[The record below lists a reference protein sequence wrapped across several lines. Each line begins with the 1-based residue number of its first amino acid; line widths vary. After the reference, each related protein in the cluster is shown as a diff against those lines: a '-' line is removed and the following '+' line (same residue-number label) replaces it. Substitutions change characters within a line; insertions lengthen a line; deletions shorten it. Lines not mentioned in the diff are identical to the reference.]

1 MRCNNSQFLSSQI
14 THFNIIFLSR
24 KMVEMMQFIILG
36 VLNVGENQTVT
47 KLLFLFKLEKIK
59 VIQKSN
65 NNL

>member
-14 THFNIIFLSR
+14 MHFNKIFLSR
-24 KMVEMMQFIILG
+24 KMVEMMQIIILG
-36 VLNVGENQTVT
+36 VLNVGESQTVV
-47 KLLFLFKLEKIK
+47 FFFEARKIK